1 MKKSFLLSLCFLI
14 FTTLVKTQDV
24 VVGSIVYTT
33 YDYGPSD
40 NLIVGYLN
48 STTSVVIDSFT
59 AKDMT
64 DLLIKAGVDKNKII
78 YTDARSSSGDD
89 IVEIWF
95 AYEGKLNTTN
105 GQGKFWISNPH
116 HSAYYNAVNNYL
128 AVRQSTKL
136 DIEKMKPVVSK
147 IALNYNIRSFM
158 VKPWSAADIPLLVIA
173 RGTQNGE
180 LADMRWIRNSYR
192 LVPYFKELNWRN
204 IWYQDENGN
213 PKNVMR
219 PATGW

>member
-1 MKKSFLLSLCFLI
+1 
-14 FTTLVKTQDV
+14 
-24 VVGSIVYTT
+24 
-33 YDYGPSD
+33 
-40 NLIVGYLN
+40 
-48 STTSVVIDSFT
+48 
-59 AKDMT
+59 
-64 DLLIKAGVDKNKII
+64 
-78 YTDARSSSGDD
+78 
-89 IVEIWF
+89 
-95 AYEGKLNTTN
+95 
-105 GQGKFWISNPH
+105 
-116 HSAYYNAVNNYL
+116 
-128 AVRQSTKL
+128 
-136 DIEKMKPVVSK
+136 
-147 IALNYNIRSFM
+147 M